1 MAWFFLSDILISY
14 CGSSTPTHSFPFLLS
29 SLPCVWCG
37 NRQFS
42 SLRHKKWF
50 FSLAFHI
57 DGGNVKRRQKKLVK
71 CWNCCFS
78 CLHTENEDRG
88 REQKSIDICNDR
100 NWVTV
105 ISGSNERKT
114 FLIARTRPSRREIMN
129 ETLCQYATHNN
140 SSPLDQ
146 AIIHWHLI
154 LRHVS
159 RSHRHQSFSPQTRKF
174 SSCLFIFKQHSIH
187 HRPSGNQR
195 RKKHCRSERTFFFFS
210 SHAEIISPQH
220 TTRQWWWWWRCERK

>member
-1 MAWFFLSDILISY
+1 M
-14 CGSSTPTHSFPFLLS
+14 
-29 SLPCVWCG
+29 
-37 NRQFS
+37 
-42 SLRHKKWF
+42 
-50 FSLAFHI
+50 
-57 DGGNVKRRQKKLVK
+57 
-71 CWNCCFS
+71 
-78 CLHTENEDRG
+78 
-88 REQKSIDICNDR
+88 
-100 NWVTV
+100 TV

-195 RKKHCRSERTFFFFS
+195 RKKHCRSERTFFFIFS

-220 TTRQWWWWWRCERK
+220 TTRQWWWWWWRCERKQRGTISLFTVVIIIIMHHNVRVNSQLFNFIDVMWKIYSVTHCLPCGIWCEAKVNWMGRFFLT